1 MGFKWYMYKM
11 TRENLWDKWT
21 TQIWTSYKIKE
32 TTKSLGVQKGVF
44 QFTTWAKILIGFI
57 KDPVCFLFV
66 LLVFSTRLLS
76 LEAILITLLDVLK
89 CFLFVGSLHYCTY
102 VFHKRVNINTL
113 LFMNTPHNSI
123 GRVKERLNGIS
134 LFVVYTFIVRDI
146 KITPSHIWS
155 HAIRNLNHFWQ
166 PVFTLLQFSFNQF
179 SIFVVDK
186 QCKRRQFTRS
196 CNWSERIHGTFHTFL
211 LKKYVL
217 TVWDLLI

>member
-1 MGFKWYMYKM
+1 MW
-11 TRENLWDKWT
+11 
-21 TQIWTSYKIKE
+21 
-32 TTKSLGVQKGVF
+32 
-44 QFTTWAKILIGFI
+44 
-57 KDPVCFLFV
+57 FLF
-66 LLVFSTRLLS
+66 VFSTRLLS
-76 LEAILITLLDVLK
+76 LKAILITLLDVLK
-89 CFLFVGSLHYCTY
+89 CFLLVGSLHYCTS
-102 VFHKRVNINTL
+102 FHERVNINTS
-113 LFMNTPHNSI
+113 LFMNTPHHTTASAEWKS
-123 GRVKERLNGIS
+123 GLVA

-166 PVFTLLQFSFNQF
+166 PVFTLLQFSFNQL

-217 TVWDLLI
+217 TVWDLLT